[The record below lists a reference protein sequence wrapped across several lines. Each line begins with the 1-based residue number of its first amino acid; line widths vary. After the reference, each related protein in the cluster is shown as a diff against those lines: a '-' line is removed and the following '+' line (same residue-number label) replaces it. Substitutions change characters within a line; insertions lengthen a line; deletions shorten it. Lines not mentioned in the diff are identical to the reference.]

1 MTKKETDRL
10 DKKKSSRKLQKTKFN
25 IELWHL
31 KSKVFNSDKTES
43 MDVRDVREF
52 KLSRDNT

>member
-1 MTKKETDRL
+1 MNYTVSVFLSKAKQMTRKETDRL

-31 KSKVFNSDKTES
+31 KSKVF
-43 MDVRDVREF
+43 F
-52 KLSRDNT
+52 L